1 MCSLESVCAVL
12 ESRMLK
18 TLAQSPKTGP
28 ILVDCMRNLWTL
40 PVRHARATA
49 TEWRRMSG
57 RGVARLW
64 CLLATSSLLLISFAA
79 STVQPDSTATFI
91 SSQH

>member
-28 ILVDCMRNLWTL
+28 ILVDCMRNAVDTAGATRACYGHGMAPYVWPRCGATL
-40 PVRHARATA
+40 VLASDFLSSSYFIRCFYRAARFD
-49 TEWRRMSG
+49 G
-57 RGVARLW
+57 H
-64 CLLATSSLLLISFAA
+64 F
-79 STVQPDSTATFI
+79 
-91 SSQH
+91 H